1 MNYKYLAVGALL
13 AGLCLAPAVQA
24 AVTDV
29 SGGETVVEYKFKT
42 DVRGE
47 GDVGVKHY
55 YTREDGSSG
64 YDIVWH
70 EFDRTTGFLE
80 GDIADPGVQ
89 GAIIQMRN
97 DLKAWAKS
105 VAGRSGVSFDH
116 SGSDNHFSVTEG
128 IVDAYYTSSQAV
140 STGAIL
146 VGDQDNMAH
155 AYAAEGNSTMTVNVN
170 QVYEINLYG
179 LTSPIVLDL
188 DGDGT
193 LMASDGQYKPHAQT
207 FKSEGAVMF
216 DFHGNG
222 FPVATEWVGPN
233 DGLLCRPQADERIN
247 GTHLFGTA
255 NGYSNGYEAMA
266 ALDKDQSGALEGQEL
281 EGLFVWQDLNGNGR
295 SDEGELK
302 AVQELGITS
311 ISVNHTDMSSTY
323 VRNGQT
329 LKSFDWWPSI
339 RDVRRV
345 DVSNLK

>member
-29 SGGETVVEYKFKT
+29 SGGETTVEYKFKT

-47 GDVGVKHY
+47 G
-55 YTREDGSSG
+55 ELE
-64 YDIVWH
+64 VWH
-70 EFDRTTGFLE
+70 YPTDEEAYSTMEYFSERTGFQD
-80 GDIADPGVQ
+80 GDISDPR
-89 GAIIQMRN
+89 IQRN
-97 DLKAWAKS
+97 IRAMKDSMLAW
-105 VAGRSGVSFDH
+105 VAEVGRSGVSVDFT
-116 SGSDNHFSVTEG
+116 GLTNHVKVTEG
-128 IVDAYYTSSQAV
+128 IVDAYYTSDQEL

-146 VGDQDNMAH
+146 VGDTDNMYS
-155 AYAAEGNSTMTVNVN
+155 AYAAEGNNKLTINID
-170 QVYEINLYG
+170 QVYEINLSG
-179 LTSPIVLDL
+179 VVSPIVLDL

-193 LMASDGQYKPHAQT
+193 LMASDGQYKPHPKS
-207 FKSEGAVMF
+207 FKQEGAVMF

-302 AVQELGITS
+302 TVQELGITS
-311 ISVNHTDMSSTY
+311 ISVNHKDMSSTY

-329 LKSFDWWPSI
+329 LKSFDWWPSVK
-339 RDVRRV
+339 DVRRV

>member
-29 SGGETVVEYKFKT
+29 SGGETTVEYHFETKV
-42 DVRGE
+42 DAHGVLEVWVGE
-47 GDVGVKHY
+47 DNGD
-55 YTREDGSSG
+55 DGSG
-64 YDIVWH
+64 WETKTHDIWG
-70 EFDRTTGFLE
+70 EYQK
-80 GDIADPGVQ
+80 GDISDPAVQ
-89 GAIIQMRN
+89 REILA
-97 DLKAWAKS
+97 AKNEMEEW
-105 VAGRSGVSFDH
+105 VDACRSGAVID
-116 SGSDNHFSVTEG
+116 GGGTKNHVDITEG
-128 IVDAYYTSSQAV
+128 IVDAFYESSQNV

-146 VGDQDNMAH
+146 VGDQDNMYN
-155 AYAAEGNSTMTVNVN
+155 AYAAEGNSKLTVNIK
-170 QVYEINLYG
+170 QVYEINVKG
-179 LTSPIVLDL
+179 VVSPIVLDL

-193 LMASDGQYKPHAQT
+193 LMASDGQYLPHPKS
-207 FKSEGAVMF
+207 FKQEGAVMF

-255 NGYSNGYEAMA
+255 NGFDNGYEEMA
-266 ALDKDQSGALEGQEL
+266 SLDKDQSGALEGQEL

-295 SDEGELK
+295 SDEGEIK
-302 AVQELGITS
+302 TVQELGITS
-311 ISVNHTDMSSTY
+311 ISVNHSDLSSTY

-329 LKSFDWWPSI
+329 LKTFDWWPSI
-339 RDVRRV
+339 KDVRRV

>member
-29 SGGETVVEYKFKT
+29 SGGQTTVEYHFETKVDANGELEVWVGKDNGDDGSGWET
-42 DVRGE
+42 RKKKIRGE
-47 GDVGVKHY
+47 YQK
-55 YTREDGSSG
+55 
-64 YDIVWH
+64 
-70 EFDRTTGFLE
+70 
-80 GDIADPGVQ
+80 GDISDPAVQ
-89 GAIIQMRN
+89 REILATRNEMEEWVDACRNGAVVDGGGTTNHVDII
-97 DLKAWAKS
+97 
-105 VAGRSGVSFDH
+105 
-116 SGSDNHFSVTEG
+116 EG
-128 IVDAYYTSSQAV
+128 IVDAFYESSQSV
-140 STGAIL
+140 STGSIL
-146 VGDQDNMAH
+146 VGDQDNMYS
-155 AYAAEGNSTMTVNVN
+155 AYAAEGNSKLTVNIK
-170 QVYEINLYG
+170 QVYEINVKG
-179 LTSPIVLDL
+179 VVSPIVLDL

-193 LMASDGQYKPHAQT
+193 LMASDGQYLPHPKS
-207 FKSEGAVMF
+207 FKNEGAVMF

-255 NGYSNGYEAMA
+255 NGFDNGYEEMA
-266 ALDKDQSGALEGQEL
+266 SLDKDQSGALEGQEL

-295 SDEGELK
+295 ADEGEMK
-302 AVQELGITS
+302 TVQELGITS
-311 ISVNHTDMSSTY
+311 ISVNHSDLSSTY

-339 RDVRRV
+339 KDVRRV